1 MRIVF
6 MGTPDFAAAS
16 LQALIASKHQIAA
29 VVTQPDRPKGR
40 GKQVQAPPVKLL
52 ALQHN
57 ISVLQP
63 ATIKTEDFLQTLRE
77 LQPECIVVVAY
88 GKILPRS
95 ILQLPPKGCIN
106 VHASLLP
113 YYRGSAPIHWSVM
126 NGEWETGVTTMFM
139 NEGMDTGDMILKES
153 LIIAP
158 QDNVG
163 LVHDR
168 LAKLGAELLIET
180 LDLLEQ
186 AKVLRTPQDHR
197 LATYAPMLKKEHEL
211 IHWDRPAG
219 DIHNHVR
226 GMDPWPG
233 TYTLWQNKVLKIWR
247 TELPQAREINS
258 LPGTVL
264 EEASS
269 GILIQT
275 GQGQILVQELQLQGS
290 KRMEVKEFLR
300 GKSLTPGTILGSQE
314 GVKPCD

>member
-16 LQALIASKHQIAA
+16 LQALIASKHQVVA

-40 GKQVQAPPVKLL
+40 GKQVQAPPVKVL

-77 LQPECIVVVAY
+77 LQPTCIVVVAY
-88 GKILPRS
+88 GKILPQAV
-95 ILQLPPKGCIN
+95 LQLPPKGCIN

-126 NGEWETGVTTMFM
+126 NGERETGVTTMFM
-139 NEGMDTGDMILKES
+139 DEGMDTGDMILKKY
-153 LIIAP
+153 LTIAP

-180 LDLLEQ
+180 MDLLEQ
-186 AKVLRTPQDHR
+186 GEVPRASQDHR

-211 IHWDRPAG
+211 IHWDRAAG

-247 TELPQAREINS
+247 TELPKAREINS

-264 EEASS
+264 EEAPS

-314 GVKPCD
+314 GVEAL

>member
-16 LQALIASKHQIAA
+16 LQALIVSKHQIAA

-52 ALQHN
+52 ALQYN
-57 ISVLQP
+57 IPVLQP

-77 LQPECIVVVAY
+77 LQPDCIVVVAY
-88 GKILPRS
+88 GKILPLA

-126 NGEWETGVTTMFM
+126 NGETETGVTTMFM
-139 NEGMDTGDMILKES
+139 DEGMDTGDMILKKH
-153 LIIAP
+153 LTIAP

-168 LAKLGAELLIET
+168 LAKLGAELLVET
-180 LDLLEQ
+180 MDLLEQ
-186 AKVLRTPQDHR
+186 SQVPRTPQDHR
-197 LATYAPMLKKEHEL
+197 LATYAPLLKKEHEL
-211 IHWDRPAG
+211 IDWNKPAR

-247 TELPQAREINS
+247 TELPKAREVNS
-258 LPGTVL
+258 LSGTVL
-264 EEASS
+264 EETPA

-290 KRMEVKEFLR
+290 KRMDVNEFLR
-300 GKSLTPGTILGSQE
+300 GKRLAPGTILGSQE
-314 GVKPCD
+314 GVEAL